1 MKLYSI
7 YDRVSCRFNA
17 PFVAEFDDVA
27 NRSFQHGVKD
37 NPFAS
42 DLDLYCVGSFEPDKD
57 VPFVSVSPVLVS
69 HFIGQVIDNV

>member
-7 YDRVSCRFNA
+7 YDNVSKRFNA
-17 PFVAEFDDVA
+17 PFVAESDEVA
-27 NRSFQHGVKD
+27 NRSFQFGVKD

-42 DLDLYCVGSFEPDKD
+42 DLDLYCVGSFNPDD
-57 VPFVSVSPVLVS
+57 TIPFLCENPTLVS